1 MSYLKS
7 KYLQSCHN
15 WSPYTLNRRLEDLDQ
30 LNDGGI
36 EMQATTNVG
45 DDEASETGRF
55 TFQDNDEVDVA
66 EEVND
71 GAISS
76 ENREQEDDNIEM
88 EVKHGNGL
96 FPRRRDV
103 LAKSGEDTNNQNS
116 TSDSNLSKG
125 LQQPG
130 AKVSNIAIKVADD
143 FQVPNQGA
151 NQVPNI
157 QRQKPKTPNLRRQDA
172 SESEEVKTI
181 KIQQVDV
188 GLENNHLI

>member
-1 MSYLKS
+1 
-7 KYLQSCHN
+7 
-15 WSPYTLNRRLEDLDQ
+15 
-30 LNDGGI
+30 
-36 EMQATTNVG
+36 MQATTNVG

-76 ENREQEDDNIEM
+76 ENLGISNEQEDDNIEM

-130 AKVSNIAIKVADD
+130 AKVSNIVIKVADD
-143 FQVPNQGA
+143 FQGPNQGA
-151 NQVPNI
+151 NQVPNS

>member
-1 MSYLKS
+1 MPYLNSKS
-7 KYLQSCHN
+7 LQFCHN

-143 FQVPNQGA
+143 FQGPNQGA
-151 NQVPNI
+151 NQAPNI
-157 QRQKPKTPNLRRQDA
+157 QHQKPRTPNLRRQDA
-172 SESEEVKTI
+172 SESGEVKF
-181 KIQQVDV
+181 QQVDT

>member
-36 EMQATTNVG
+36 EMQATKNVG

-103 LAKSGEDTNNQNS
+103 LAKSGQVMNN
-116 TSDSNLSKG
+116 
-125 LQQPG
+125 QQPG

-151 NQVPNI
+151 NQVPNS

-172 SESEEVKTI
+172 SESGEVKF
-181 KIQQVDV
+181 QQVDV

>member
-1 MSYLKS
+1 MSYQNSKS
-7 KYLQSCHN
+7 LQSCHN

-172 SESEEVKTI
+172 SESGEVKF
-181 KIQQVDV
+181 QQVDV
-188 GLENNHLI
+188 GLENNHLN

>member
-76 ENREQEDDNIEM
+76 ENLGISNEQEDDNIEM
-88 EVKHGNGL
+88 EVKHGN
-96 FPRRRDV
+96 
-103 LAKSGEDTNNQNS
+103 
-116 TSDSNLSKG
+116 
-125 LQQPG
+125 
-130 AKVSNIAIKVADD
+130 
-143 FQVPNQGA
+143 
-151 NQVPNI
+151 
-157 QRQKPKTPNLRRQDA
+157 
-172 SESEEVKTI
+172 
-181 KIQQVDV
+181 
-188 GLENNHLI
+188 